1 MRHLRDRLTRL
12 SACSIRDAAPARRSY
27 RAQADHPAGP
37 GAAEW
42 YRRKEPEV
50 GRTALT
56 WIWPRAERYFP
67 RTYSSRTR
75 FMIETLTNL
84 RNNKMK
90 PATGVAAD
98 AEANL
103 KRFITNLA
111 KKSSGTCRPNHAG
124 LQT

>member
-1 MRHLRDRLTRL
+1 VLNDILL
-12 SACSIRDAAPARRSY
+12 C
-27 RAQADHPAGP
+27 
-37 GAAEW
+37 
-42 YRRKEPEV
+42 
-50 GRTALT
+50 
-56 WIWPRAERYFP
+56 
-67 RTYSSRTR
+67 TYSSRTR

-111 KKSSGTCRPNHAG
+111 KKSSGVCRPNHAG